1 MYLDSI
7 LQYQL
12 SHTYAE
18 LIIDKS
24 IKKIKRAEK
33 MTTHGKGKETTN
45 KRVKFPDRSSGRALI
60 RQQNI
65 SI

>member
-1 MYLDSI
+1 V
-7 LQYQL
+7 
-12 SHTYAE
+12 E

-24 IKKIKRAEK
+24 IKKSKELK
-33 MTTHGKGKETTN
+33 NDYTSHGKGKETTN